1 MITDEDGKVVY
12 TIVPPESK
20 DEGTK
25 TAATT
30 LPNLPADRTPVSFK
44 VVQGVATEY
53 TVNGERL
60 ITANNLDSHRR
71 LYFNE
76 INVAENGIYICNADK
91 NGEPVY
97 NYNEWERRENIASE
111 QFDQKIYQF
120 GVQRDGNACYIE
132 FPEDVQS
139 LFGQGIFVTYLLSDG
154 KDGTIQKGVL
164 DKFYGDP
171 SWNVFYNDGSSD
183 SDAVDMNENIYIT
196 NDTSKTSGKE
206 PETIDEAYRGYTK
219 TTGTFD
225 TLVTLRDYINA
236 IYNSELVS
244 NGFVCDR
251 TNDIQSSWRVL
262 TLDGDVERKVLMV
275 NETNG
280 KEDIN
285 AFGLKLYLLNKF
297 DDPTTPSAY
306 RKTFE
311 MLKNFG
317 DDKVDPAVKDVQD
330 YIEDEKCIQH
340 DFIPLQEDKLLFIKC
355 YYPITCKIIP
365 QYRVTVEQAV
375 EIRSN
380 VIKALYKN
388 YCSRKVE
395 FGEAVDYDKLYE
407 CIMGA
412 DDRIKAIV
420 LDDITYTAKGVYFR
434 NIGNGYQFIERD
446 IPNIEN
452 SSSSADIYAKSVLN
466 GNTQFFVP
474 DTPFDIDF
482 TQNGEITEGV
492 ASISTEVQ
500 VDLADSS
507 PYVIKSNEGVI
518 FCSENAVEMSGRV
531 YGSGIKIQ
539 YYIAKSNPN
548 STDVETIEAGS
559 VFQLGS
565 NDFIYACRRDDDD
578 SLYQYFYHGAGCII
592 KTGIRLY
599 RGADDNYKDIINA
612 ANLTEQQSFAD
623 DGNGVYGTGY
633 LNQQQ
638 TDKVANTWDKS
649 IGSNRVNVSV
659 TASKTIS
666 QVSKNSV
673 TIEQPYQYY
682 FITNKTVSVD
692 DDTYYELDFSTLE
705 GEKFYIMQSGEYFL
719 YRNSDASVVN
729 MLSAGTKISV
739 SGDVNSLVCK
749 HVPVEDVMQNE
760 SSISSMWQT
769 ISGFTLTATEMQVVS
784 LNGVG
789 GAVRATN
796 ISSTIF
802 LQNSWSKIPSSATIE
817 LKEPNGGYTG
827 LPYTVPGCYWIGR
840 STFNIDVSPKN
851 PIKIFKDE
859 PEDPEKR
866 FIAHIYMYD
875 KNGEL
880 LKEVNTGGETPIE
893 EDTYIQTD
901 YNYSL
906 VGGDN
911 IPVVR
916 QDINGNSIY
925 ARVFVYTVDP
935 TNTFV
940 NSPTIS
946 ADVPTGNYILP
957 IKTYSDSVGCVI
969 THRDYV
975 TLNDGDPD
983 HVEHSDSTTLIGNK
997 THYILLRIQSGDSI
1011 EISGTYGTDYTCG
1024 DMQKVVYPDGI
1035 DNSRTRLEIIRKLR
1049 SLQDDNKNQYNYTHI
1064 VDERVEIPNPTIP
1077 EGFLNQ
1083 NHIFNKFTICQ
1094 MDVGTDLGTDSKV
1107 DIQVTN
1113 VAK

>member
-1 MITDEDGKVVY
+1 MAQIIANTPELTEISNLSYTNKDFNTIYPALLDLVKKLTYKWDPSISNESDPGVVLLKLNALIADKSNYNIDKNVLENFPVSVTQLENAREVFSQLGYRMHWYRSAETIASISYTGDKKTKEINNEETVGFFEVPLFTMLTDEDGKVVY
-12 TIVPPESK
+12 TIVPPKSDNK
-20 DEGTK
+20 DAK
-25 TAATT
+25 TTT
-30 LPNLPADRTPVSFK
+30 IPLPNLPADRTPISVK
-44 VVQGVATEY
+44 VVQGIATEY
-53 TVNGERL
+53 LINGEKL

-91 NGEPVY
+91 NGTPLG

-132 FPEDVQS
+132 FPEDAQS

-164 DKFYGDP
+164 DKFYGDQ
-171 SWNVFYNDGSSD
+171 SWNAVYSNGVIKITEDTS
-183 SDAVDMNENIYIT
+183 VDMNENIYIT

-251 TNDIQSSWRVL
+251 TNDIQSSWHVL

-365 QYRVTVEQAV
+365 QYRVTVEQAI

-420 LDDITYTAKGVYFR
+420 LDDITYTAKGVYFE

-446 IPNIEN
+446 IPNIEDDSN
-452 SSSSADIYAKSVLN
+452 SNSINIYAKSVLN

-482 TQNGEITEGV
+482 TQNGEITEDV

-500 VDLADSS
+500 VDLVDSS

-565 NDFIYACRRDDDD
+565 NDFI
-578 SLYQYFYHGAGCII
+578 
-592 KTGIRLY
+592 
-599 RGADDNYKDIINA
+599 
-612 ANLTEQQSFAD
+612 
-623 DGNGVYGTGY
+623 
-633 LNQQQ
+633 
-638 TDKVANTWDKS
+638 
-649 IGSNRVNVSV
+649 
-659 TASKTIS
+659 
-666 QVSKNSV
+666 
-673 TIEQPYQYY
+673 
-682 FITNKTVSVD
+682 
-692 DDTYYELDFSTLE
+692 
-705 GEKFYIMQSGEYFL
+705 
-719 YRNSDASVVN
+719 
-729 MLSAGTKISV
+729 
-739 SGDVNSLVCK
+739 
-749 HVPVEDVMQNE
+749 
-760 SSISSMWQT
+760 
-769 ISGFTLTATEMQVVS
+769 
-784 LNGVG
+784 
-789 GAVRATN
+789 
-796 ISSTIF
+796 
-802 LQNSWSKIPSSATIE
+802 
-817 LKEPNGGYTG
+817 
-827 LPYTVPGCYWIGR
+827 
-840 STFNIDVSPKN
+840 
-851 PIKIFKDE
+851 
-859 PEDPEKR
+859 
-866 FIAHIYMYD
+866 
-875 KNGEL
+875 
-880 LKEVNTGGETPIE
+880 
-893 EDTYIQTD
+893 
-901 YNYSL
+901 
-906 VGGDN
+906 
-911 IPVVR
+911 
-916 QDINGNSIY
+916 
-925 ARVFVYTVDP
+925 
-935 TNTFV
+935 
-940 NSPTIS
+940 
-946 ADVPTGNYILP
+946 
-957 IKTYSDSVGCVI
+957 
-969 THRDYV
+969 
-975 TLNDGDPD
+975 
-983 HVEHSDSTTLIGNK
+983 
-997 THYILLRIQSGDSI
+997 
-1011 EISGTYGTDYTCG
+1011 
-1024 DMQKVVYPDGI
+1024 
-1035 DNSRTRLEIIRKLR
+1035 
-1049 SLQDDNKNQYNYTHI
+1049 
-1064 VDERVEIPNPTIP
+1064 
-1077 EGFLNQ
+1077 
-1083 NHIFNKFTICQ
+1083 
-1094 MDVGTDLGTDSKV
+1094 
-1107 DIQVTN
+1107 
-1113 VAK
+1113 